1 MHDSLKNGMIDYISD
16 RLGTLTYEVTAELAV
31 IYALKMDDTYKGM
44 FFKRM
49 QDKFMKEMRYL
60 KDETLYKI
68 VWAMVK
74 SESVTIAANS
84 VEWTAIKASIGDRA
98 AEISPKIMADLLVLS
113 TLEASAEEQQSDDLF
128 SKVEGE
134 LMNKMKL
141 MSLDEL
147 INLLWM
153 ALKIDRGSGM
163 FFKRLERELTKRI
176 RNIKDEQYETLLQC
190 FIGA

>member
-1 MHDSLKNGMIDYISD
+1 
-16 RLGTLTYEVTAELAV
+16 
-31 IYALKMDDTYKGM
+31 MDDTYKGM
-44 FFKRM
+44 FFKKM

-68 VWAMVK
+68 VWAMIK

-84 VEWTAIKASIGDRA
+84 VEWTAIKASISDRA
-98 AEISPKIMADLLVLS
+98 AEINPKIMADLLVLS
-113 TLEASAEEQQSDDLF
+113 TLEASAEEVESDDLF

-141 MSLDEL
+141 MSLDDL
-147 INLLWM
+147 INLLWT
-153 ALKIDRGSGM
+153 ALKINRGSGI
-163 FFKRLERELTKRI
+163 FFERLEKELTKRI
-176 RNIKDEQYETLLQC
+176 RSIKDEQYETLLQC

>member
-84 VEWTAIKASIGDRA
+84 VEWNAIKASIGDRA

-141 MSLDEL
+141 MALDDL
-147 INLLWM
+147 INLLWT

-163 FFKRLERELTKRI
+163 FFERLERELTRRI
-176 RNIKDEQYETLLQC
+176 RSIKDEQYETLLQC

>member
-1 MHDSLKNGMIDYISD
+1 
-16 RLGTLTYEVTAELAV
+16 
-31 IYALKMDDTYKGM
+31 
-44 FFKRM
+44 M

-84 VEWTAIKASIGDRA
+84 VEWNAIKASIGDRA

-141 MSLDEL
+141 MALDDL
-147 INLLWM
+147 INLLWT

-163 FFKRLERELTKRI
+163 FFERLERELTRRI
-176 RNIKDEQYETLLQC
+176 RSIKDEQYETLLQC